1 MESLL
6 PEYVAGL
13 EENTHYLLGGRSF
26 SVFDENLNL
35 VYDSGNDFEEK
46 TAGYLGEWFNCSN
59 DDLERDSRSR
69 KKGPEAESITQGRVG
84 NNTYAFVALERV
96 GGVMVYDITDPDAIT
111 YVNYI
116 NTRDFSGEIAG
127 DVAPEGLCFVLRQ

>member
-1 MESLL
+1 MPDGIGLYEVNGQTYLLTANEGDAREWGDYENTDKTTVTATDGTEAEKVETLL

-69 KKGPEAESITQGRVG
+69 RKARRLR
-84 NNTYAFVALERV
+84 ALPR
-96 GGVMVYDITDPDAIT
+96 GG
-111 YVNYI
+111 
-116 NTRDFSGEIAG
+116 
-127 DVAPEGLCFVLRQ
+127 